1 MVDWTPSGLTAI
13 GGDRWDT
20 SSATAWTV
28 GPDSISGQR
37 VEATIGGNAKVG
49 TWTLRYIARVVSPG
63 VYRWEGSVI
72 QAAVAPDHGIVLG
85 PKTITIGGASGS

>member
-28 GPDSISGQR
+28 GPDSIDGQR